1 MLAILLLYIHEIPSH
16 FSYKVTPETGYVAE
30 VRYEGTPVFDAVV
43 PVPSARLTEAGPP
56 PAVRSQGGRQI
67 SKRIDENAF
76 DAPIATPVKSN
87 QKVPAFFKA

>member
-1 MLAILLLYIHEIPSH
+1 MNVKNAIHFAPTHEITSH

-43 PVPSARLTEAGPP
+43 PVPSARLT
-56 PAVRSQGGRQI
+56 AVRFQGGRQI